1 MTLGIMH
8 NDCHTILYFKPVF
21 NSKIEFVIVCCEFT
35 KVILYKKMVLNI
47 DIKLKGFLFTIDI
60 RDMKVLK
67 LNILNLFKKVG

>member
-21 NSKIEFVIVCCEFT
+21 NSLIEFVIVFCESKAYFVVE
-35 KVILYKKMVLNI
+35 KLLLNI
-47 DIKLKGFLFTIDI
+47 GIKGFLFTIDI
-60 RDMKVLK
+60 KDMKVLK